1 MNELKVVSINGQLV
15 TESREV
21 AKMIDRPHSDLLKSI
36 RGYAK
41 HLTKGNFTLSEF
53 FIEST
58 YEDSTGRSLP
68 SYYLTKQGCEMVAN
82 KMTGEKGVL
91 FTAAYVAKFNEME
104 NKPRILTEKEQLRA
118 SMRLSLETSEELEG
132 VKKDVNMLKDTM
144 RIDGVQEHKLQKH
157 GRRKVV
163 KVLGGKNS
171 PAYKEVSRSI
181 FQLFWN
187 EFKDHFLIP
196 RYNELPKKDYEEAIR
211 FIDLWQPKTSERLK
225 IDAINNQMTLGD
237 DAS

>member
-1 MNELKVVSINGQLV
+1 MNQLITTDV
-15 TESREV
+15 
-21 AKMIDRPHSDLLKSI
+21 
-36 RGYAK
+36 
-41 HLTKGNFTLSEF
+41 
-53 FIEST
+53 
-58 YEDSTGRSLP
+58 
-68 SYYLTKQGCEMVAN
+68 
-82 KMTGEKGVL
+82 KMTSLDIAEVTGKRHDHIMRDIRNEIKELGEEISQPIFGESVYRNDRGREYPCYEFGKDGAMQLALKYDAKTRYNVIK
-91 FTAAYVAKFNEME
+91 YVEKLE
-104 NKPRILTEKEQLRA
+104 KQPRILNEREQLVA
-118 SMRLSLETSEELEG
+118 SMKLSIETAEEMEG
-132 VKKDVNMLKDTM
+132 IKEDVNMLKDTM

-163 KVLGGKNS
+163 KALGGKSS
-171 PAYKEVSRSI
+171 PAYREISRSI

-187 EFKDHFLIP
+187 EFKDHFMIP

>member
-1 MNELKVVSINGQLV
+1 MNQLITADVKMTSIDIAEVTGKRHADIMRDIRRDEEELGLEIAQRIFTLGSYKDKNNQ
-15 TESREV
+15 
-21 AKMIDRPHSDLLKSI
+21 DRPCYQFGKDGAMQLALK
-36 RGYAK
+36 YDAK
-41 HLTKGNFTLSEF
+41 TRYNVIQYVEKLE
-53 FIEST
+53 
-58 YEDSTGRSLP
+58 
-68 SYYLTKQGCEMVAN
+68 KQ
-82 KMTGEKGVL
+82 
-91 FTAAYVAKFNEME
+91 
-104 NKPRILTEKEQLRA
+104 PRILSEKEQLLA
-118 SMRLSLETSEELEG
+118 SMKLSIETAEEMEG
-132 VKKDVNMLKDTM
+132 IKEDVNMLKDTM

-163 KVLGGKNS
+163 QVLGGKNA
-171 PAYKEVSRSI
+171 PAYKKLSRSI

-225 IDAINNQMTLGD
+225 IDVINNQLTIDG